1 VTTALGSI
9 LAELERL
16 ADIWRREA
24 MRLEMAG
31 HSEIESHIRVCA
43 NDLLCVTRAIRA
55 EHNLAENAGAAPPC
69 APGVTGRASSADDAR
84 PLSGGTQEKGGYAEA
99 RRQGV

>member
-1 VTTALGSI
+1 MTSIDSI

-16 ADIWRREA
+16 ADIWRWEA

-55 EHNLAENAGAAPPC
+55 EHNLPKNAGGSPPS
-69 APGVTGRASSADDAR
+69 PLSVTGRASSDAR
-84 PLSGGTQEKGGYAEA
+84 PLSEEA
-99 RRQGV
+99 